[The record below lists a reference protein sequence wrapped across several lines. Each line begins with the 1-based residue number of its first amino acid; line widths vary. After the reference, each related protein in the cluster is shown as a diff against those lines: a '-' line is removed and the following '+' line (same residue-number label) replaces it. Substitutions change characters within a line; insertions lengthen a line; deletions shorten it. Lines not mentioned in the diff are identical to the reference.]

1 MNKIENQD
9 YETPLQA
16 ILDIYTYEKEDE
28 DTKKIIEEKLEIVSK
43 CSFKL
48 KKQLIPILFGLY
60 VIQNEDYPILSKI
73 ILNYIF
79 EEVKSS
85 KQFGHLII
93 LNIFS
98 CKNCYKKHID
108 MKDLQLLIIQIFSI
122 WEQNNLNENNN
133 CDLRNIYTSI
143 FGVYNN
149 IEQLIKKNLTKL
161 DNIRE
166 LYQENGNIKWNKF
179 YLNKKKNEQIKINEK
194 SKKNLKWLQFF
205 SEINFI
211 NDIVN
216 ISDLLRSVPREM
228 RESSLREFILLL
240 NKEFLPSKIYNPLSF
255 LDEHK
260 DSILLKIDETFSY
273 PISTN
278 ERVPCQIL
286 FEYSIEIP
294 NENQQ
299 TNNNESEKNIDDIEI
314 INKNDNIKKVK
325 KQPLIIKPPP
335 NIIKPRVNTPKNS
348 KPKANLITPI
358 PNIKIRHSVQGRNI
372 YSNYSETMISPE
384 SAGIFNKYSFEEVK
398 EKILNNSKYNKNP
411 NYIERQ
417 VISSIIKG
425 GDELRQDY
433 FISQIINLFNDFFHE
448 DGLNIHLKTFNV
460 ISNCSGGFLQ
470 TIIDSVSLSKIN
482 KIQFP
487 YEDKYSF
494 EYVSRIDKN
503 NLNNNESNLKNYF
516 IFKFGNTSIK
526 YEKAINNFITSF
538 VGYSLICYFFEIKDR
553 NNGNILIDD
562 EGNVIHID
570 FGFLLDK
577 TPGNIKFEKA
587 PFKFTSDF
595 IELIG
600 GTESKYFILFQ
611 DLFFKGFK
619 IIRKKYDIIILMVEL
634 FCDIYHDLN
643 SFRDKDNI
651 LKILKE
657 KFLLAI
663 CNEND
668 LMKKCNE
675 LIYNS
680 IDNWRT
686 KAYDIFQYFCV
697 GVN

>member
-1 MNKIENQD
+1 M
-9 YETPLQA
+9 
-16 ILDIYTYEKEDE
+16 
-28 DTKKIIEEKLEIVSK
+28 
-43 CSFKL
+43 
-48 KKQLIPILFGLY
+48 PILFGLY
-60 VIQNEDYPILSKI
+60 VIQSEDYSKLSKI
-73 ILNYIF
+73 TLNYIF
-79 EEVKSS
+79 DEIKSS

-98 CKNCYKKHID
+98 CKNCYKRHID
-108 MKDLQLLIIQIFSI
+108 LKDLQSLIIQIFSL
-122 WEQNNLNENNN
+122 WDQNNANENNIN
-133 CDLRNIYTSI
+133 LKNIYTSI

-194 SKKNLKWLQFF
+194 SKNNLKWLEYF

-216 ISDLLRSVPREM
+216 ISELLRSVPREM
-228 RESSLREFILLL
+228 REYSLKEFINLL
-240 NKEFLPSKIYNPLSF
+240 NKEFLPSNIYNPLSF

-278 ERVPCQIL
+278 ERVPCQIV
-286 FEYSIEIP
+286 FEYSTEIP
-294 NENQQ
+294 NLNPI
-299 TNNNESEKNIDDIEI
+299 TNNNEQDKIIDDIEI
-314 INKNDNIKKVK
+314 SLNNNKNIKKINK
-325 KQPLIIKPPP
+325 PPLIIKPPP
-335 NIIKPRVNTPKNS
+335 KILKPRVNTPKNN

-358 PNIKIRHSVQGRNI
+358 PNIKIRNSVQGRST
-372 YSNYSETMISPE
+372 YYNYSETLISPE
-384 SAGIFNKYSFEEVK
+384 SAGIFNKYTFNEVK
-398 EKILNNSKYNKNP
+398 EKVLINSKYNKNP
-411 NYIERQ
+411 NYIERT

-433 FISQIINLFNDFFHE
+433 FISQIINLFNTFFHE
-448 DGLNIHLKTFNV
+448 DGLNIHLKSFNV

-487 YEDKYSF
+487 YEEKYSF
-494 EYVSRIDKN
+494 ESVSKIDKN
-503 NLNNNESNLKNYF
+503 NLNYNDSNLKNYF
-516 IFKFGNTSIK
+516 IFKFGNTSIN

-553 NNGNILIDD
+553 NNGNILIDN

>member
-1 MNKIENQD
+1 
-9 YETPLQA
+9 
-16 ILDIYTYEKEDE
+16 
-28 DTKKIIEEKLEIVSK
+28 
-43 CSFKL
+43 
-48 KKQLIPILFGLY
+48 
-60 VIQNEDYPILSKI
+60 
-73 ILNYIF
+73 
-79 EEVKSS
+79 
-85 KQFGHLII
+85 
-93 LNIFS
+93 
-98 CKNCYKKHID
+98 
-108 MKDLQLLIIQIFSI
+108 
-122 WEQNNLNENNN
+122 
-133 CDLRNIYTSI
+133 
-143 FGVYNN
+143 
-149 IEQLIKKNLTKL
+149 
-161 DNIRE
+161 
-166 LYQENGNIKWNKF
+166 
-179 YLNKKKNEQIKINEK
+179 
-194 SKKNLKWLQFF
+194 
-205 SEINFI
+205 
-211 NDIVN
+211 
-216 ISDLLRSVPREM
+216 M

-600 GTESKYFILFQ
+600 GTESKYFLLFQ

-619 IIRKKYDIIILMVEL
+619 IIRKKYDIIVLMVEL

-643 SFRDKDNI
+643 SFHDKENI

-675 LIYNS
+675 LIFNS

-686 KAYDIFQYFCV
+686 KAYDIFQRFCV